1 MLMVIHV
8 MIVQMEHLTPQ
19 MMAMTMM
26 ETVSVMQVIVMITM
40 MAVKNVGIT
49 ALNPLISKL

>member
-1 MLMVIHV
+1 MMKIQ
-8 MIVQMEHLTPQ
+8 ILTTPTNVL
-19 MMAMTMM
+19 TMM

-49 ALNPLISKL
+49 ALNPLISRL